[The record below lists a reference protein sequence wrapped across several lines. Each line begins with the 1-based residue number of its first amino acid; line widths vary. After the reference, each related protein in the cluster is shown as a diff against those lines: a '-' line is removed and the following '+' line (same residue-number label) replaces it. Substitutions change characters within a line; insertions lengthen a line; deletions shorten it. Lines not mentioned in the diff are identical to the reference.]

1 MLGDGKRGV
10 RETVGMLG
18 TGKTVRG
25 RRLGCW
31 VMGRGVWGEGWDV
44 SGKRDVGKAGGMSL
58 GRGMWGDGWDVIGK
72 RGVRKTDGMSLG
84 RGVWGDGWNIIG
96 KWGVGETGRMWGSGK
111 GAEIVQSV
119 RVQVIDPDRVS
130 AHCVCVCVCVC
141 VRVCMSLCVRTC
153 AARARV

>member
-44 SGKRDVGKAGGMSL
+44 IGKRDVGRRVGCHWEEGCKE
-58 GRGMWGDGWDVIGK
+58 DGWDVIGK
-72 RGVRKTDGMSLG
+72 RGVG
-84 RGVWGDGWNIIG
+84 RRVEYHWEVGSGGDG
-96 KWGVGETGRMWGSGK
+96 
-111 GAEIVQSV
+111 
-119 RVQVIDPDRVS
+119 
-130 AHCVCVCVCVC
+130 
-141 VRVCMSLCVRTC
+141 
-153 AARARV
+153 